1 MQFELFT
8 IGQSSSII
16 DALSL
21 IDKNQSG
28 FVLVWDDKKTL
39 LGTLTDGDIRRA
51 LINGS
56 SVTDSVKGIYID
68 KYKYLNTSDNIGDAI
83 ELFKNKQIKFLPIVD
98 KDGVLVNVIT
108 KAQLHVVLLQDI
120 TADLSYNFS
129 ELDDSVVDYE
139 IFQRPWGFYKTTILN
154 DYFQSKVISVKP
166 RQQLSLQSH
175 NHREEHWIVAHGK
188 GIVQIEK
195 SEIKIESGSSLFIPK
210 GAKHRLTNTDS
221 SDNLIITEVQIG
233 DYLGEDDIVRYEDNY
248 GRV

>member
-8 IGQSSSII
+8 IDQSSSII
-16 DALSL
+16 DALRL

-56 SVTDSVKGIYID
+56 SVTDSVKGVYIE
-68 KYKYLNTSDNIGDAI
+68 KFKYLKTTDSIGDAI
-83 ELFKNKQIKFLPIVD
+83 ELFKNKQIKFLPIVNTE
-98 KDGVLVNVIT
+98 GVLVNVIT

-139 IFQRPWGFYKTTILN
+139 IFQRP
-154 DYFQSKVISVKP
+154 
-166 RQQLSLQSH
+166 
-175 NHREEHWIVAHGK
+175 
-188 GIVQIEK
+188 
-195 SEIKIESGSSLFIPK
+195 
-210 GAKHRLTNTDS
+210 
-221 SDNLIITEVQIG
+221 
-233 DYLGEDDIVRYEDNY
+233 
-248 GRV
+248 